1 MYDKELVL
9 EVLSQISRAGQTVIQ
24 RFKSIKSP
32 NDFIDSVPGIE
43 KYDSI
48 CMQLIAIGQGLN
60 NLDKISGN
68 SLLKNYKQ
76 IDWEKAK
83 FLWDMLSHHY
93 HTPDAEAV
101 FEVCRD
107 SIPDLA
113 ETIEIIIKDLS

>member
-1 MYDKELVL
+1 MYDNELVL
-9 EVLSQISRAGQTVIQ
+9 EALNQISRASQTVIQ

-32 NDFIDSVPGIE
+32 NDFIDSIPGIE
-43 KYDSI
+43 RYDGI
-48 CMQLIAIGQGLN
+48 CMQLIAIGQGIN
-60 NLDKISGN
+60 NLDKITDN

-83 FLWDMLSHHY
+83 ALWEMLSHHY

-107 SIPDLA
+107 NIPDLA
-113 ETIEIIIKDLS
+113 DTIDIIIKDLS